1 MSGWDIDAPAVG
13 TVMTTVGGYV
23 QGDDGTGGLVGKI
36 TTFAGNVENA
46 GAQAAS
52 GPISTALG
60 EFVEEYAGKLQ
71 SMVLKSASAV
81 GGCTEATM
89 AYLDGDLE
97 MAATAQEGAGR
108 IDA

>member
-36 TTFAGNVENA
+36 QTFSGNVDNA
-46 GAQAAS
+46 ATQAAS

-60 EFVEEYAGKLQ
+60 EFVGEYADKLTN
-71 SMVLKSASAV
+71 MVLKSASAV
-81 GGCTEATM
+81 TGCTEATT

-108 IDA
+108 VPE